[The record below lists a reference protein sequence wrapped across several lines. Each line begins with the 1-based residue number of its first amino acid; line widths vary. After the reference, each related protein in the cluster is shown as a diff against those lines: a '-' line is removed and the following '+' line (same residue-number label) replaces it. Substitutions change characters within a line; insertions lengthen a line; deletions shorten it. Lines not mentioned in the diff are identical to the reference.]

1 MTEIKPVTDLYG
13 NESFYEA
20 FHPIQSDKIITD
32 NNGSTW
38 KQITESG
45 WQRQKDKFFW
55 PSNPTNIDNTFG
67 SLPPTLDEVIIMRQ
81 PPADAINYT
90 NLSDTSLEKCYHVI
104 VPRNS
109 RKSISIEFSNSVS
122 HINLSSIFEKTI
134 VTLRKEAKKRFI
146 QYLGYTESESS
157 SDDTVCYIL
166 YYIDIESELLV
177 KLKKINIT
185 NIIIYIGLSEDPQKC
200 PVLDGVPL
208 DEMIAKYDRSGLPA
222 VYVTPEICIG

>member
-1 MTEIKPVTDLYG
+1 
-13 NESFYEA
+13 
-20 FHPIQSDKIITD
+20 
-32 NNGSTW
+32 
-38 KQITESG
+38 
-45 WQRQKDKFFW
+45 
-55 PSNPTNIDNTFG
+55 
-67 SLPPTLDEVIIMRQ
+67 MRQ

-90 NLSDTSLEKCYHVI
+90 NLSDTSLEKCYHVV

-134 VTLRKEAKKRFI
+134 ATLRKENKKRFI
-146 QYLGYTESESS
+146 QYLGYTESVSS

-208 DEMIAKYDRSGLPA
+208 DTMIAKHDRMGVPA
-222 VYVTPEICIG
+222 AYVTPEICIG